1 MPQPA
6 GQGVLPL
13 ATVESPAIQ
22 TVVGPDAPPV
32 VVLTLESS
40 PVPPPAPV
48 AAVALEIVELVLLA
62 AVPETPPT
70 LAALTPIVAL
80 PVVATSAPVVTV
92 PVPPDVTAE
101 AVVEPSPTLVET
113 IALPLLDNGAPP
125 VTTEELDAELEA
137 SAPVLVTDAF

>member
-1 MPQPA
+1 
-6 GQGVLPL
+6 
-13 ATVESPAIQ
+13 
-22 TVVGPDAPPV
+22 
-32 VVLTLESS
+32 
-40 PVPPPAPV
+40 
-48 AAVALEIVELVLLA
+48 VALEIVELVLLA